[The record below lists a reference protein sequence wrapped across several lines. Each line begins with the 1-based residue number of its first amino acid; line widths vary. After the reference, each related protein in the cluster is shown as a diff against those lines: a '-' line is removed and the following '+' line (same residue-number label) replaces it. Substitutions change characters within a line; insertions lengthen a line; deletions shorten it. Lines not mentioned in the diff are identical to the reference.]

1 MGAENWG
8 VLTDNS
14 FESLKQDDIEKIA
27 GVEGIADYNIT
38 TVPTAVSIKT
48 LKELKMPIQI
58 KLMIFRG

>member
-38 TVPTAVSIKT
+38 TVPTAVKHKNFESN
-48 LKELKMPIQI
+48 
-58 KLMIFRG
+58 